1 MMALLNGSRSS
12 AGVLR
17 GKRKSRNGRSAV
29 ILCRDW
35 RVAGG
40 PSRDGSTSRDCL
52 EYSKPHNAGA
62 HSAGA
67 DRGLGDRHARRH
79 VDRFRPVPGRRRE
92 RRHRRLS
99 RQALR
104 HDHRARRLS
113 RPARRQGADRLD
125 LPYPRHQRLYPALAG
140 DPGGVAR
147 YHDCRRIHA
156 VLAGGSSAQGQAAAG
171 LQAQHGGADRV
182 RQRGA
187 RLARLQL
194 RAADAHAHP
203 YGSGR
208 RPDLAVGGR
217 LCRRMGTPHEHGGE
231 RTMSPRARPRPRRD
245 LPKGDGMPSERQVV
259 FWLAAL
265 AVIVLLLWLLSQI
278 LLPFVAGAAIAYLLT
293 PVTDRFER
301 LGVNRLAAA
310 LSMITLVVM
319 AIVLLILLVAPIL
332 GGQLSSFIDNIPGY
346 VTRLQSLLSEPSRP
360 WLQKILGASFSAD
373 KSVGDLVTQG
383 VGWLT
388 TFLQSLWSGGRALF
402 SLFSLV
408 VVTPVV
414 AFYLIYDWHRM
425 IHTADGWVP
434 VNQRE
439 TVRRLARE
447 IDAAIAGFVRGQT
460 AVCLILGS
468 FYAVALTLSGLN
480 FGLLIGLI
488 SGVITFIPYVGS
500 MTGLIL
506 ALGVAV
512 AQFWPDYSSILMVLG
527 IFLVG
532 QFLEGNLLAPKLV
545 GESVGLHPV
554 WLIFALLAFG
564 YLFGFVGLLVAVPL
578 AATIGVLAR
587 FALQRYQASSLYTG
601 EPPG

>member
-1 MMALLNGSRSS
+1 
-12 AGVLR
+12 
-17 GKRKSRNGRSAV
+17 
-29 ILCRDW
+29 
-35 RVAGG
+35 
-40 PSRDGSTSRDCL
+40 
-52 EYSKPHNAGA
+52 
-62 HSAGA
+62 
-67 DRGLGDRHARRH
+67 
-79 VDRFRPVPGRRRE
+79 
-92 RRHRRLS
+92 
-99 RQALR
+99 
-104 HDHRARRLS
+104 
-113 RPARRQGADRLD
+113 
-125 LPYPRHQRLYPALAG
+125 
-140 DPGGVAR
+140 
-147 YHDCRRIHA
+147 
-156 VLAGGSSAQGQAAAG
+156 
-171 LQAQHGGADRV
+171 
-182 RQRGA
+182 
-187 RLARLQL
+187 
-194 RAADAHAHP
+194 
-203 YGSGR
+203 
-208 RPDLAVGGR
+208 
-217 LCRRMGTPHEHGGE
+217 
-231 RTMSPRARPRPRRD
+231 
-245 LPKGDGMPSERQVV
+245 
-259 FWLAAL
+259 
-265 AVIVLLLWLLSQI
+265 
-278 LLPFVAGAAIAYLLT
+278 
-293 PVTDRFER
+293 
-301 LGVNRLAAA
+301 
-310 LSMITLVVM
+310 
-319 AIVLLILLVAPIL
+319 LILLVAPIL

-346 VTRLQSLLSEPSRP
+346 VTRLQSLLSDPSRP

-373 KSVGDLVTQG
+373 KSIGDLVTQG

-425 IHTADGWVP
+425 LRTADSWIP

-439 TVRRLARE
+439 TVRQLARE

-512 AQFWPDYSSILMVLG
+512 AQFWPHYSSILMVLG

-587 FALQRYQASSLYTG
+587 FALQRYRASSLYTG
-601 EPPG
+601 EKLG

>member
-1 MMALLNGSRSS
+1 
-12 AGVLR
+12 
-17 GKRKSRNGRSAV
+17 
-29 ILCRDW
+29 
-35 RVAGG
+35 
-40 PSRDGSTSRDCL
+40 
-52 EYSKPHNAGA
+52 
-62 HSAGA
+62 
-67 DRGLGDRHARRH
+67 
-79 VDRFRPVPGRRRE
+79 
-92 RRHRRLS
+92 
-99 RQALR
+99 
-104 HDHRARRLS
+104 
-113 RPARRQGADRLD
+113 
-125 LPYPRHQRLYPALAG
+125 
-140 DPGGVAR
+140 
-147 YHDCRRIHA
+147 
-156 VLAGGSSAQGQAAAG
+156 
-171 LQAQHGGADRV
+171 
-182 RQRGA
+182 
-187 RLARLQL
+187 
-194 RAADAHAHP
+194 
-203 YGSGR
+203 
-208 RPDLAVGGR
+208 
-217 LCRRMGTPHEHGGE
+217 
-231 RTMSPRARPRPRRD
+231 
-245 LPKGDGMPSERQVV
+245 MPSERQVV

-319 AIVLLILLVAPIL
+319 AIVFLILLVAPIL

-346 VTRLQSLLSEPSRP
+346 VTRLQSLLSDPSRP

-425 IHTADGWVP
+425 LRTADSWIP

-439 TVRRLARE
+439 TVRQLARE
-447 IDAAIAGFVRGQT
+447 VDAAIAGFVRGQT

-587 FALQRYQASSLYTG
+587 FALQRYRESSLYTG
-601 EPPG
+601 EKAG